1 MNELKQCP
9 FCGGD
14 AEKRY
19 IKRKKLFA
27 SMRFPYNTHYVFIQC
42 KLCGATSRVY
52 VTIENAIE
60 AWNSG
65 QMHKWNLEDC
75 RFAPELLWG

>member
-27 SMRFPYNTHYVFIQC
+27 SLRFPYNTHYMSLDEGSTKEKDIN
-42 KLCGATSRVY
+42 K
-52 VTIENAIE
+52 
-60 AWNSG
+60 
-65 QMHKWNLEDC
+65 
-75 RFAPELLWG
+75 

>member
-19 IKRKKLFA
+19 IKRKKLFV
-27 SMRFPYNTHYVFIQC
+27 SMRFPYNTHYVYVKC
-42 KLCGATSRVY
+42 KVCGATSRVY

-60 AWNSG
+60 AWNRRAENG
-65 QMHKWNLEDC
+65 N
-75 RFAPELLWG
+75 G

>member
-1 MNELKQCP
+1 MNALRQCT

-27 SMRFPYNTHYVFIQC
+27 SIRFPYNTHYVYIQC

-52 VTIENAIE
+52 ITVENAIDVL
-60 AWNSG
+60 NRRTS
-65 QMHKWNLEDC
+65 ND
-75 RFAPELLWG
+75 

>member
-1 MNELKQCP
+1 MNELRQCP

-27 SMRFPYNTHYVFIQC
+27 SMRFPYNTHYVYIQC
-42 KLCGATSRVY
+42 QLCGATSRVC
-52 VTIENAIE
+52 VTVENAIE
-60 AWNSG
+60 AWNSRVSNYANLLINNKKLTL
-65 QMHKWNLEDC
+65 HK
-75 RFAPELLWG
+75 

>member
-1 MNELKQCP
+1 MPELKPCP

-27 SMRFPYNTHYVFIQC
+27 SMRFPYNTHYVYVCC
-42 KLCGATSRVY
+42 KVCGATSRVC
-52 VTIENAIE
+52 VSVENAIE
-60 AWNSG
+60 AWNRRAN
-65 QMHKWNLEDC
+65 NLARALTECEEKGD
-75 RFAPELLWG
+75 G

>member
-1 MNELKQCP
+1 MYDLKKCP

-19 IKRKKLFA
+19 IRKKKLFA
-27 SMRFPYNTHYVFIQC
+27 SIRFPYNTHYVYVRC
-42 KLCGATSRVY
+42 KVCGATSSVH

-60 AWNSG
+60 AWNRRVISG
-65 QMHKWNLEDC
+65 
-75 RFAPELLWG
+75 

>member
-1 MNELKQCP
+1 MYDLKKCP

-19 IKRKKLFA
+19 ITRKKLFA
-27 SMRFPYNTHYVFIQC
+27 SMHYVYVRC
-42 KLCGATSRVY
+42 KVCGATSSVH

-60 AWNSG
+60 AWNRRVISG
-65 QMHKWNLEDC
+65 
-75 RFAPELLWG
+75 

>member
-27 SMRFPYNTHYVFIQC
+27 SIRFSYNTHYVYIQC
-42 KLCGATSRVY
+42 KLCGATSRAY
-52 VTIENAIE
+52 VAVENAID
-60 AWNSG
+60 AWNKRVSTYSNISN
-65 QMHKWNLEDC
+65 KYRETDIT
-75 RFAPELLWG
+75 

>member
-1 MNELKQCP
+1 MAMPRMLESKMYELKNCP

-19 IKRKKLFA
+19 LKRKKLFA
-27 SMRFPYNTHYVFIQC
+27 SMRFPYNTHYVYVRC
-42 KLCGATSRVY
+42 KVCGVTSSVY

-60 AWNSG
+60 AWNRRVS
-65 QMHKWNLEDC
+65 NE
-75 RFAPELLWG
+75 

>member
-27 SMRFPYNTHYVFIQC
+27 SMRFPYNTHYV
-42 KLCGATSRVY
+42 Y
-52 VTIENAIE
+52 V
-60 AWNSG
+60 
-65 QMHKWNLEDC
+65 
-75 RFAPELLWG
+75 

>member
-9 FCGGD
+9 FCGGNP
-14 AEKRY
+14 EKRY

-27 SMRFPYNTHYVFIQC
+27 NTHYVYVRC
-42 KLCGATSRVY
+42 KVCGATSSVH

-60 AWNSG
+60 AWNRRVING
-65 QMHKWNLEDC
+65 
-75 RFAPELLWG
+75 